1 MATSPAAS
9 DPVATRAP
17 IAIGAA
23 LLLCAIV
30 AAVDLGGPIFYP
42 GLGKIAAEFGVTPAE
57 AQFTVT
63 VMLIGAAAS
72 QPFLGPLGDRFGR
85 SRVLITSLLA
95 LASLSLLTAAITDFT
110 TLIVVRGAQGFL
122 GSAGIVLA
130 RAIAHDLFPDQR
142 NFTRVVSYLVVTT
155 GACSLIGPLLA
166 SGLVSAYGWRA
177 PVLLLGIFS
186 AIVAVA
192 ALIWF
197 RRVSRDASGSGDNEA
212 SWPGW
217 RALWALLRH
226 PTFFGSTALLG
237 FSMASLFTLFGLS
250 PLMLAADAESAPM
263 NVGLV
268 ISILSLGFMA
278 GAFAAG
284 LRIAT
289 VLMVRA
295 ASVLIGVGFAVIAL
309 MMMTNGA
316 SLLTIVPGGLIVAVA
331 SGYLNPVTLSLAL
344 TADPRLV
351 GTASGWS
358 SAISLAIAAAGT
370 QLATV
375 VYGADAS
382 WLFAIGGA
390 YALLC
395 LICAVPMMRGSKTP
409 PVPAA

>member
-9 DPVATRAP
+9 DVVATRAP
-17 IAIGAA
+17 IALGAA

-177 PVLLLGIFS
+177 PVLLLGVMS
-186 AIVAVA
+186 MIVAIA
-192 ALIWF
+192 AFIWF
-197 RRVSRDASGSGDNEA
+197 RRVNQDPSGSGDSA
-212 SWPGW
+212 TTWPGW
-217 RALWALLRH
+217 RALGAMLGN
-226 PTFFGSTALLG
+226 PVFYGSTALLG

-250 PLMLAADAESAPM
+250 PLMLAADAANAPM

-284 LRIAT
+284 LRIAS
-289 VLMVRA
+289 VGMVRA
-295 ASVLIGVGFAVIAL
+295 ASVLIGIGFVVIAL
-309 MMMTNGA
+309 MMTNGA
-316 SLLTIVPGGLIVAVA
+316 SLMTIVPGGADRRSGERLPQSGYAVA
-331 SGYLNPVTLSLAL
+331 CPKG
-344 TADPRLV
+344 
-351 GTASGWS
+351 
-358 SAISLAIAAAGT
+358 
-370 QLATV
+370 
-375 VYGADAS
+375 
-382 WLFAIGGA
+382 
-390 YALLC
+390 
-395 LICAVPMMRGSKTP
+395 
-409 PVPAA
+409 